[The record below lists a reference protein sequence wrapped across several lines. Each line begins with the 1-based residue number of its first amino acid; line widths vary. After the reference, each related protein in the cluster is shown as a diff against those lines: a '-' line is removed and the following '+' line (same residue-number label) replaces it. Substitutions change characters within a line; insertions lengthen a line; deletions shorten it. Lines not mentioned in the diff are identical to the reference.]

1 MLISLPLNAMLDELG
16 ECLLKA
22 VREEDFDIIKLL
34 VEKGV
39 DVNYRGSLGQS
50 ALHFAAEKSDPK
62 FVRYLLES
70 GADVNARTSGG
81 TTPLHVAQ
89 ESELVV
95 VHLLLSRGAQVNVQ
109 DDEGDSPLHIAAQ
122 YGRQDHCKLLLD
134 AGALPLRARDGST
147 AAALAEREGNTF
159 LAGMLRRRV

>member
-1 MLISLPLNAMLDELG
+1 MLVSLPLNTMLDELG

-34 VEKGV
+34 VEKGA
-39 DVNYRGSLGQS
+39 DVNYRSSLGQS
-50 ALHFAAEKSDPK
+50 ALHYAAEKSDPRLVK
-62 FVRYLLES
+62 LFLDL
-70 GADVNARTSGG
+70 GANVNAKTLGG

-95 VHLLLSRGAQVNVQ
+95 VKLLLSRGAQINAQ

-122 YGRQDHCKLLLD
+122 YGRQEHCKLLMD
-134 AGALPLRARDGST
+134 AGALPLKARDGLT
-147 AAALAEREGNTF
+147 AADLAEREGHSF
-159 LAGMLRRRV
+159 LAGMLRRG